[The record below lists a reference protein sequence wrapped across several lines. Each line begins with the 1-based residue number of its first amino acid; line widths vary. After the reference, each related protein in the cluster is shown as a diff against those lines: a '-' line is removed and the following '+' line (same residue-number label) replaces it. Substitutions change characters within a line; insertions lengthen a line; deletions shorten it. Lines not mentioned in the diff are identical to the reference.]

1 MSKSTRF
8 QRSPVTLAFLLS
20 CLITIIVYVLRG
32 VGILG
37 FIPGGVILLLITVSG
52 FLGILYGVQM
62 TRRF

>member
-8 QRSPVTLAFLLS
+8 PRSPVTLALLVS
-20 CLITIIVYVLRG
+20 CLITLILYILRG
-32 VGILG
+32 LGILG
-37 FIPGGVILLLITVSG
+37 FIPGGVILVLMIISV